1 VLIAFV
7 SRRKCPRSG
16 VRSGWSILLIF
27 RNFALVG
34 LAFGCVGLMVV
45 RQLAT
50 GKRARR
56 NGTATASQARPVIV
70 KATLGT
76 ATRGSAT
83 RRNDY
88 KAAGFQRGGL
98 VASTL
103 KGKLAK

>member
-1 VLIAFV
+1 LI
-7 SRRKCPRSG
+7 
-16 VRSGWSILLIF
+16 I
-27 RNFALVG
+27 
-34 LAFGCVGLMVV
+34 V
-45 RQLAT
+45 RQITT

-56 NGTATASQARPVIV
+56 NGTATARQARPVIV

-76 ATRGSAT
+76 ATRGCAT

-88 KAAGFQRGGL
+88 KAAGFQPGGL